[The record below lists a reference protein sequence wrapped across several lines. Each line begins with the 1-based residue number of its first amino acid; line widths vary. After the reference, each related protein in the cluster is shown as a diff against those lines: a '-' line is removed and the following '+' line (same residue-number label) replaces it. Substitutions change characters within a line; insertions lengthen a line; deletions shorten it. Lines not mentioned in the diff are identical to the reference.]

1 MKFLKVL
8 ILLTMTI
15 FISICMYAYLSNNT
29 QIVLIDGNTEDRID
43 VIVFSINM
51 LAICFAMLMLK
62 TKKNNYMIQKNKSRI
77 LF

>member
-62 TKKNNYMIQKNKSRI
+62 TKKTTT
-77 LF
+77 